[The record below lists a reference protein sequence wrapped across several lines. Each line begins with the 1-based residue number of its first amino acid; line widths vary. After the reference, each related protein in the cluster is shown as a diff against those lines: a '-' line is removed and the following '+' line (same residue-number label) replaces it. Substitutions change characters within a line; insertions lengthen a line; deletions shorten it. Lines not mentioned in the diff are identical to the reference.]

1 MRNIDITEDL
11 INDLADQ
18 YDADD
23 NFEVIPKGSK
33 GRQDTKKLSSKEDR
47 KKAQKEREERRKGK
61 WARLDMFEMM
71 GYC

>member
-11 INDLADQ
+11 INDLEDQ

-23 NFEVIPKGSK
+23 NFEVIPDGTP
-33 GRQDTKKLSSKEDR
+33 GRRDTKKLSSKEEK
-47 KKAQKEREERRKGK
+47 KKAQKEREERRRGK
-61 WARLDMFEMM
+61 WGRLDMFEMM